1 MHRAA
6 RKESDVMQNQDEEAV
21 LWIWKDGEQNE
32 FRVGT
37 LVLWRQMDIQED
49 MAISELGIYT

>member
-21 LWIWKDGEQNE
+21 HWIWKDGEQNE